1 MPRQGQI
8 IPEYL
13 VPHVQTYINDNS
25 IFTDTVS
32 SPSEDGIR
40 SIHVFASAKG
50 EDGVLKAF
58 DNYTDYLEEY
68 GTPNYALYG
77 QPCYMPYVALLG
89 GNAKCW
95 CMRIMP
101 ETATYANAIIVA
113 NVKKGTKTVVVTPA
127 EEEVLGEDGSVVT
140 PAKPEVTEE
149 KPILLVKFTSVK
161 VDDLTDKESLAALMI
176 EQTSTT
182 AGDDGYAQY
191 PIMAIA
197 AKGRGAYGNSLRLR
211 ITTDTASD
219 TENDYKNYVFEVLDS
234 DGGLTK
240 KETFYGS
247 LVENSVVANTSLYVE
262 DVIGDDL
269 NGSKKLEVAVSSANL
284 NAIYELYKSTVTLA
298 DNEEYVPFDEFDF
311 VGGMTKSKVAIN
323 GYSVDNTDDDALTL
337 DRTDGILLSG
347 GDDSTFDAAA
357 NATERDNAINAEYLK
372 AFQGEEPYDT
382 AILSKRRSPAE
393 FIMDAGYSNDVKMAI
408 AQLALKRYDAR
419 CIIDAG
425 IINTTTSAKNWA
437 SDMLALDDRI
447 ISKECQHFKVKDP
460 FTGKIMPVTITY
472 FLAAELPNHYA
483 NYGNHIPFV
492 GSRYAQ
498 LTGYVK
504 NSLKPMIDA
513 DDLDTKESLYNN
525 RVNFFECIAEDTYVR
540 GTQGTSQ
547 TIWSDLSEENNVAVM
562 LDMKRQVEEYVGTK
576 LYNFAEPEDRALF
589 TEDVDRMFADYIN
602 SKVRSFSVVFDMNAY
617 EEERSILH
625 CYLSIVFRTM
635 AKRGIIEIDIN
646 KRV

>member
-32 SPSEDGIR
+32 SPSDDGIR

-50 EDGVLKAF
+50 EDGVLKSF
-58 DNYTDYLEEY
+58 TDYTEYLEEY
-68 GTPNYALYG
+68 GTPNYTLYG

-95 CMRIMP
+95 CMRVMP
-101 ETATYANAIIVA
+101 ETATYANAVIVA
-113 NVKKGTKTVVVTPA
+113 NVKTGTQTVVITPAELDENGDEVTPA
-127 EEEVLGEDGSVVT
+127 
-140 PAKPEVTEE
+140 VTEE
-149 KPILLVKFTSVK
+149 RPTVFVKFTSNQIEN
-161 VDDLTDKESLAALMI
+161 LTDKDSLAAVMLEMTNADAND
-176 EQTSTT
+176 E
-182 AGDDGYAQY
+182 GYKQY

-197 AKGRGAYGNSLRLR
+197 TKGRGAYGNSLRLR

-219 TENDYKNYVFEVLDS
+219 TENDFKNYVFEVLDS
-234 DGGLTK
+234 EGGLTK
-240 KETFYGS
+240 KETFYGC

-262 DVIGDDL
+262 DVIGDSDS
-269 NGSKKLEVAVSSANL
+269 GSKKLEVAVNADNL
-284 NAIYELYKSTVTLA
+284 NAIYELYKSTITLA
-298 DNEEYVPFDEFDF
+298 EGEEYVPFDEFDF
-311 VGGMTKSKVAIN
+311 VGGSTKAKTSIKGYVVDATSTDAI
-323 GYSVDNTDDDALTL
+323 TL

-347 GDDSTFDAAA
+347 GDDSTFASTNSAEREAAIA
-357 NATERDNAINAEYLK
+357 AEYLK
-372 AFQGEEPYDT
+372 AFKGEEPYDT

-393 FIMDAGYSNDVKMAI
+393 FIMDAGYSNEVKMAL

-437 SDMLALDDRI
+437 TDMLALDDRI

-460 FTGKIMPVTITY
+460 FTSKIMPVTITY

-513 DDLDTKESLYNN
+513 DDLETKEALYTN

-547 TIWSDLSEENNVAVM
+547 TVWSDLSEENNVAVM